1 MITFRPLL
9 LTWSQFVVITL
20 RGKGSGTR
28 ESCTSATTV
37 RWRQRAVPSERTQ
50 TLPSAFASY
59 AGWLG
64 TTAGAEYFVA
74 PPPLSRT
81 MGRQPFVTPPVQAG
95 VVAYSAPVKLWLSD
109 VASGH

>member
-1 MITFRPLL
+1 MQGVGADTQRADTPPAWAFEGAGTGGGWAYLPSVSMITFLPLL

-28 ESCTSATTV
+28 ESCTSATTARV
-37 RWRQRAVPSERTQ
+37 RQRAVPSERTQ

-64 TTAGAEYFVA
+64 TTAG
-74 PPPLSRT
+74 S
-81 MGRQPFVTPPVQAG
+81 
-95 VVAYSAPVKLWLSD
+95 
-109 VASGH
+109 